1 MSERSIGRMTAWLTG
16 LSIGAGLALLA
27 GGCTPSPSVAQTWTS
42 PGWYLQKANLIQ
54 PSGNV
59 YLGGPWSY
67 DKCEEERAKQP
78 PETATQ
84 LLCVRENRRPDFYGR
99 S

>member
-1 MSERSIGRMTAWLTG
+1 MPFAPICRLAACIAVLVPAV
-16 LSIGAGLALLA
+16 LSGA
-27 GGCTPSPSVAQTWTS
+27 CTPAPSVAQSWNGA
-42 PGWYLQKANLIQ
+42 GWYLQKPYLIAAAG
-54 PSGNV
+54 SV
-59 YLGGPWSY
+59 YFGGPYTY

-84 LLCVRENRRPDFYGR
+84 MLCVRENRRPDTFGR